1 MTISVFLY
9 REFCEVARISVI
21 KLERCKPDLT
31 VLGALQIWT
40 SEASISSHQIISCR

>member
-21 KLERCKPDLT
+21 KLERCNADLT
-31 VLGALQIWT
+31 VSVALQIWT
-40 SEASISSHQIISCR
+40 SLCKFTSNISCR